1 MAPRAPSLGQM
12 DLLSWE
18 PPRPVAAFT
27 PEQVRAVSV
36 GQRLSRA
43 VAQTLRDTALTRAEI
58 ASAMGEYLGEAVPV
72 SALDAYSSQAKEG
85 YKIPACRLMALVHV
99 TNDARLLQLLADD
112 FGLVVIERR
121 YLPLIELAAVR
132 EHEDE
137 IHRRA
142 DTLRRQAKSGGLL

>member
-1 MAPRAPSLGQM
+1 M
-12 DLLSWE
+12 
-18 PPRPVAAFT
+18 
-27 PEQVRAVSV
+27 

-43 VAQTLRDTALTRAEI
+43 VAQTLRDTTLTRAEI
-58 ASAMGEYLGEAVPV
+58 ATAMGEYLGEAVPA
-72 SALDAYSSQAKEG
+72 SALDAYASQAKEG
-85 YKIPACRLMALVHV
+85 YKIPTCRLMALVHV

-112 FGLVVIERR
+112 FGLAVIERR

-142 DTLRRQAKSGGLL
+142 DALRRQAKSGGLL